1 MKYSKPN
8 LANKLVILGFGLAY
22 VVWASVFIYKS
33 SFIAIDGERHF
44 SLFDDAMISMRYA
57 WNLSHGLGLVWNPGE
72 RVEGFTN
79 MLLVLYM
86 SLFTGILSKGGA
98 VLAVQVSGI
107 VFMLS
112 TAFFTMKIG
121 GLLLARTGRDG
132 AGSLDWLF
140 FLAGLLYYP
149 LSYWSLMGMDTGLLT
164 ALLLAAVWVA
174 LRADDDVRFV
184 PALPLLLGLAF
195 WTRPD
200 AAVPGAIIMG
210 YRLLRLRRASASAW
224 KRTLLREICIIA
236 LFAASITLFRLV
248 YYGSPLPNTY
258 TLKMTGF
265 PLYHRLISGWGFL
278 KLYLV
283 DAWPVLVLIGAAVA
297 YRPHR
302 RAVLLLV
309 LILASL
315 FYQVYVGGDPWIYWR
330 MMAPYMPLVFVLLV
344 GVAFEIRGSLARFG
358 RIASLAL
365 VVVASALC
373 LGGALLLNWDFRREA
388 TFELPPYNTEFNHA
402 AVSAA
407 LAIEAVT
414 TEDASVGVVWAGGL
428 PYYSGRKAID
438 FLGRTDA
445 NVASLQ
451 ADCSGTI
458 AWRGMKSVPGHN
470 KYDLEYSIVELK
482 PTYVQRAK
490 WGKDNVLPFLK
501 REYKAGWYKG
511 VPLTLKKNSPY
522 VKWQEVESTPPKG
535 LSRTVKDM
543 IRTTEKRYE
552 R

>member
-1 MKYSKPN
+1 MS
-8 LANKLVILGFGLAY
+8 FFT
-22 VVWASVFIYKS
+22 SV
-33 SFIAIDGERHF
+33 
-44 SLFDDAMISMRYA
+44 
-57 WNLSHGLGLVWNPGE
+57 
-72 RVEGFTN
+72 
-79 MLLVLYM
+79 
-86 SLFTGILSKGGA
+86 LSKGGA
-98 VLAVQVSGI
+98 VLAIQISGM
-107 VFMLS
+107 VFMLV

-132 AGSLDWLF
+132 VDSLSWLF

-184 PALPLLLGLAF
+184 PELPLLLGLAF

-200 AAVPGAIIMG
+200 AAVPGSIIMG
-210 YRLLRLRRASASAW
+210 YRLLSLRRATDSGSAW
-224 KRTLLREICIIA
+224 KRTFLREIGILS

-265 PLYHRLISGWGFL
+265 PLSHRLISGWGFL

-283 DAWPVLVLIGAAVA
+283 HAWPALVLIGASVA
-297 YRPHR
+297 YRPRR
-302 RAVLLLV
+302 RAVLLLG
-309 LILASL
+309 LILTSL
-315 FYQVYVGGDPWIYWR
+315 FYQIYVGGDPWTYWR
-330 MMAPYMPLVFVLLV
+330 MIAPYMPLVFVLLV
-344 GVAFEIRGSLARFG
+344 NGVFEMRESFARFG
-358 RIASLAL
+358 RIAPLAL
-365 VVVASALC
+365 TAVALALC
-373 LGGALLLNWDFRREA
+373 LGGALLLNWDFKREA

-402 AVSAA
+402 TVSAA

-414 TEDASVGVVWAGGL
+414 TKNASVGVVWAGGL

-445 NVASLQ
+445 KIASLP

-482 PTYVQRAK
+482 PTYVQQAK
-490 WGKDNVLPFLK
+490 WGKDNVLPYLK
-501 REYKAGWYKG
+501 KEYKAGWYKG
-511 VPLTLKKNSPY
+511 VPLTLKKDSPY
-522 VKWQEVESTPPKG
+522 IKWQEVESKPPKG

-543 IRTTEKRYE
+543 IRTTEKRFE